1 MAKPSQPTK
10 LQTATASMRAVSSPV
25 GCEFACPFC
34 AKTDASLFM
43 GKVNLS
49 AIMGGDDLFDS
60 ENVALAALICS
71 KSHVFFVLET
81 DMIAMLTTSVA

>member
-1 MAKPSQPTK
+1 MAKPSQPAK
-10 LQTATASMRAVSSPV
+10 LHGHGQHAGREQPSGVRVRLSV
-25 GCEFACPFC
+25 LR
-34 AKTDASLFM
+34 KTDASLFM
-43 GKVNLS
+43 GKVSLS

-81 DMIAMLTTSVA
+81 DMIAMLTTSAA